1 MGWTETTFTTTKR
14 AARPT
19 TAELTDAYLSS
30 SLSIRESFKVLASAH
45 KTRGRVEANA
55 CEYTLWL
62 YGKPTWGSYTG
73 DKAIVLTVLLSIDW
87 EDSTICYKAFGLD
100 SVNVPPE
107 SFLKALP
114 ESLGD
119 EWEDKQLTA
128 IRTQIESEKA
138 LKKALVPGAWVSFGE
153 MVEFTNGMKAR
164 WLEVT
169 TYSSRTGGKMKGL
182 RIDGTPVRVN
192 MGRNWVSRV
201 REYIPVGAVDP
212 VAV

>member
-1 MGWTETTFTTTKR
+1 MGWTEKTFYTTKR
-14 AARPT
+14 GARPT

-30 SLSIRESFKVLASAH
+30 SLSIRESFEVLASAH
-45 KTRGRVEANA
+45 KTRGRIEANA
-55 CEYTLWL
+55 SEYTLWL

-87 EDSTICYKAFGLD
+87 AGGTICYKDFGLD
-100 SVNVPPE
+100 SVNVPPA

-119 EWEDKQLTA
+119 EWADKQLAA
-128 IRTQIESEKA
+128 IRDRIEREKA
-138 LKKALVPGAWVSFGE
+138 LKKALVPGALVSFGE
-153 MVEFTNGMKAR
+153 KVEFTNGMKAR

-169 TYSSRTGGKMKGL
+169 TYYSRTGRKMKGL

-192 MGRNWVSRV
+192 MGRDWVGRV

>member
-1 MGWTETTFTTTKR
+1 MGWTETTFTTAKR
-14 AARPT
+14 ATHPT
-19 TAELTDAYLSS
+19 TAELADAYLGT
-30 SLSIRESFKVLASAH
+30 SLWGTECFEILASAH
-45 KTRGRVEANA
+45 KTRGRTEDGFN
-55 CEYTLWL
+55 EYTLWL

-87 EDSTICYKAFGLD
+87 EDATICYKDFGLD
-100 SVNVPPE
+100 SGNIPPA

-119 EWEDKQLTA
+119 EWADKQLAA
-128 IRTQIESEKA
+128 IRDRAEREKA
-138 LKKALVPGAWVSFGE
+138 LKKALVPGALVSFGE
-153 MVEFTNGMKAR
+153 KVEFTNGMKAR

-169 TYSSRTGGKMKGL
+169 TYYSRTGRKMKGL

-192 MGRNWVSRV
+192 MGRDWVGRV
-201 REYIPVGAVDP
+201 CEYIPVGAVDP